1 MKTTKRTAAWLLILV
16 MLLGLFTG
24 CASGTETPASASDP
38 AAAAD
43 EPAAEPAAEAENT
56 SDAVVKGTTGVNYV
70 ERTGIGFSL
79 DTGAALRR
87 NDLIETKASS
97 SAELALGGTT
107 LALTEKTEIK
117 LVSPAENAEIEL
129 SMGELFLRNAPGAVS
144 TLTFFDRTV
153 TLSGTA
159 LVWVRT
165 GSAGILVLGG
175 TAEADGETLSAGDS
189 VSYTETSVDR
199 SQPQATSLDEFALT
213 CAAAAAADGETLCY
227 SAGDLNA
234 VVEAR
239 AEERRLAV
247 EAQNAHNAAVLAEGY
262 DENADEASYSGPICT
277 IEIRCDTILDNMENL
292 TDGKNAYV
300 PANGTILATSQVS
313 FSEGETVFNVLQRAC
328 AAAGIAL
335 EYSWT
340 PMYGSYYIEGI
351 NNLYE
356 FDCGEQSGW
365 MYKVNGW
372 FPNYGCSSYTL
383 KDGDIIVWCY
393 TCNGLGADVGGSVY

>member
-1 MKTTKRTAAWLLILV
+1 MKAATKRTAAWLLVLV
-16 MLLGLFTG
+16 LTLGLLTG
-24 CASGTETPASASDP
+24 CASGTASPAQTETPAAGAETAEPSKAP
-38 AAAAD
+38 AAA
-43 EPAAEPAAEAENT
+43 
-56 SDAVVKGTTGVNYV
+56 DASVTDTTGVNYV

-79 DTGAALRR
+79 NAGTALRA

-97 SAELALGGTT
+97 SAELALGAT
-107 LALTEKTEIK
+107 ALSLDEKTEIK
-117 LVSPAENAEIEL
+117 LVSAAESASVEL
-129 SMGELFLRNAPGAVS
+129 HIGEMLVQNAPGAVS
-144 TLTFFDRTV
+144 EITFFDRT
-153 TLSGTA
+153 LKLDGTA
-159 LVWVRT
+159 LFWVRT
-165 GSAGILVLGG
+165 GSAGVLVLGG
-175 TAEADGETLSAGDS
+175 TAETDGETLASGES
-189 VSYTETSVDR
+189 MSYTESSADK
-199 SQPQATSLDEFALT
+199 SEPQASSLDEFSLT
-213 CAAAAAADGETLCY
+213 RLTAAAKSGAALCYTEEELAAVADG
-227 SAGDLNA
+227 
-234 VVEAR
+234 R
-239 AEERRLAV
+239 AEEKRLAV
-247 EAQNAHNAAVLAEGY
+247 EAQNAHKAAVLAQGY
-262 DENADEASYSGPICT
+262 DESADEETYDGPVCT

-300 PANGTILATSQVS
+300 PANGTILATSQVG

-328 AAAGIAL
+328 AAAGIQL